1 MDERPRG
8 AGTNASDAAPPTE
21 DRTARNIG
29 VGCFTSFIGL
39 WSGGMVAVL
48 IGKIVEGIRG
58 APTCQGLPL
67 CDWHVYAATGAV
79 IGAVSLPLLA
89 LSRLRR
95 RDGRFDNTLRG

>member
-1 MDERPRG
+1 MAERPRG
-8 AGTNASDAAPPTE
+8 EGRSAPDTALPTE

-29 VGCFTSFIGL
+29 VGCFTTFIGL

-58 APTCQGLPL
+58 APTCEGLPL
-67 CDWHVYAATGAV
+67 CNWHVYAATGAI